1 MNLEGL
7 AASPFWQRNGRGNFP
22 DEFLGVRQVN
32 SKKVFR

>member
-7 AASPFWQRNGRGNFP
+7 AASPFWQRKGYGNFL
-22 DEFLGVRQVN
+22 DIFLGVRQVN